1 LRGKKLGYRVN
12 FEKYANT
19 FAVPRELTEKNIKIA
34 TEEQI
39 KVLLCVLSVNS
50 EVYPEVIADMSGV
63 SVYETECALDFWV
76 ERGFLLSDG
85 ETTIVSKKA
94 PEKKFLNVVSLEKPE
109 YSECLKRAEESSV
122 VADMLRQAQVMLGRT
137 VSGSETQSL
146 IFYHDT
152 YGLPCEVILM
162 MLGYAAA
169 AGKQNFRYIDKVA
182 LDWAEK
188 EINTYDKAEKYID
201 KLLKSREREYR
212 LRKILSIGDRKLSQN
227 EKKYIARWTEELML
241 SDELISVGYDR
252 MVDAISK
259 VSFNY
264 LDKILTSFYQSG
276 IKTAE
281 EAEKIDISD
290 APKPPKKKKSSYN
303 TGEVN
308 GGIFNN

>member
-1 LRGKKLGYRVN
+1 MAYRVN

-19 FAVPRELTEKNIKIA
+19 FTVPRELVEKNLK
-34 TEEQI
+34 TSSEEQI
-39 KVLLCVLSVNS
+39 KVLLCVLSING
-50 EVYPEVIADMSGV
+50 EIYPEVISDIAGV
-63 SVYETECALDFWV
+63 SLYETECALDFWV
-76 ERGFLLSDG
+76 QRGFLLSDG
-85 ETTIVSKKA
+85 EKTDLVSKKA

-109 YSECLKRAEESSV
+109 YHECLKRAEESAVLS
-122 VADMLRQAQVMLGRT
+122 DMLRQAQMMLGRT

-146 IFYHDT
+146 VFYHDT

-162 MLGYAAA
+162 MLGYAKA

-201 KLLKSREREYR
+201 KLLKSKEREYR
-212 LRKILSIGDRKLSQN
+212 IRKILSIGDRKLSQN
-227 EKKYIARWTEELML
+227 EKKYIARWTEELAL
-241 SDELISVGYDR
+241 SDELIAIGYDR

-290 APKPPKKKKSSYN
+290 VKKPPKKKDTSYSS
-303 TGEVN
+303 GEVK